1 LEVEAAFAD
10 EGVSRMPDLGP
21 RPPSPLLDR
30 PGPALSA
37 VAAELEEVFPPLRD
51 AACSGPPS
59 PALVRSRAGGGRRV
73 PLARLGLLGAVALGG
88 LVAGAVLPKPAP
100 AARPA
105 AAAPVAPL
113 VASPPIAPIPVSSAP
128 AGWVA
133 PPAPSPSPAAEPAP
147 ARKPPPK
154 AKPAPRPRRAAAK
167 ATRAAACGARTTGR
181 WCAYRA
187 VLAADKRLRRAYDR
201 AVRAGASYDELVEHR
216 RDWAR
221 LRKRA
226 SRDPEMVIERYD
238 EMSQALDRARR
249 RARS

>member
-10 EGVSRMPDLGP
+10 EGVSRMPDLGT
-21 RPPSPLLDR
+21 RPPSSLPDR
-30 PGPALSA
+30 PAPALSA
-37 VAAELEEVFPPLRD
+37 VAAELEQAFPPRRNP
-51 AACSGPPS
+51 GGGRIS
-59 PALVRSRAGGGRRV
+59 PAALVRSGADAGRRAS
-73 PLARLGLLGAVALGG
+73 LSRLGLVGAAALGG

-100 AARPA
+100 AARPP
-105 AAAPVAPL
+105 AAAPVPPV

-133 PPAPSPSPAAEPAP
+133 PAPSPSPAPEAAP
-147 ARKPPPK
+147 ARKPPAK
-154 AKPAPRPRRAAAK
+154 AKPAPRARRPAAK
-167 ATRAAACGARTTGR
+167 AARAAACGARTTGR

-187 VLAADKRLRRAYDR
+187 VLAADQRLRRAYDR
-201 AVRAGASYDELVEHR
+201 AVRAGASYDVLVEHR

-238 EMSQALDRARR
+238 EISQALDRARR